1 MRRQFFTLIE
11 LLIVVAIIIVLAG
24 ILITATSRAIKKAEE
39 VMPDALERLDPDWR
53 PQI

>member
-1 MRRQFFTLIE
+1 MPKSQREDLYQALG
-11 LLIVVAIIIVLAG
+11 VARDA
-24 ILITATSRAIKKAEE
+24 SDEAIKKAEE